1 MKFELL
7 SRAALATDIPEYQL
21 KAGDL
26 VTIVECL
33 PANQFHG
40 HGYVVE
46 VFDVLGNTL
55 HVIAL
60 DEAQLQELKP
70 KAIPPMREPI
80 AA

>member
-1 MKFELL
+1 M
-7 SRAALATDIPEYQL
+7 
-21 KAGDL
+21 
-26 VTIVECL
+26 TIVECL